1 MSAVRWNADP
11 ALDRL
16 RQAAADA
23 LGDATEYLLE
33 EANRTVPIEEAT
45 LTRSG
50 MATVDRR
57 NLVGVVSYDTP
68 YARRQHEEDDWRH
81 DPGRRAH
88 WLERT
93 FVEQANRVRRFLGER
108 IERGLRR

>member
-1 MSAVRWNADP
+1 MSTVRSSMPDAAD
-11 ALDRL
+11 RIH
-16 RQAAADA
+16 AAAAAA
-23 LGDATEYLLE
+23 LSDATEYLLE

-68 YARRQHEEDDWRH
+68 YARVQHENDEYRH

-88 WLERT
+88 WLTRT

-108 IERGLRR
+108 IERGLR